1 MARIPEDFLDALLS
15 RIDIV
20 DVIEQYVPLKKAGQN
35 YMACCP
41 FHKEKS
47 PSFTVSPTKQFYHCF
62 GCGVH
67 GSAIGFMMEYANLSF
82 PDAVGQLA
90 QRVGLTVPTTIAENA
105 QRSVRGE
112 EKLSLAD
119 LMQTAM
125 HFYRQALKASPQ
137 AIAYLKARGL
147 SGQVAARF
155 GLGFAP
161 GGENQWRELQQV
173 FPDYAN
179 NEALVECGLVIVN
192 KEKQSR
198 YDRFRGRV
206 MFPIF
211 NQRNQVIG
219 FGGRVLGQGEP
230 KYLNSPETPLFEKG
244 RELYGLT
251 HARAAIR
258 EQGRALVV
266 EGYMDVV
273 ALAQH
278 GVEYAVAT
286 LGTACTTA
294 QVQKL
299 IKLTDEI
306 VFCFDGDKAGR
317 KAAWRALENS
327 LPLLQDGKKLTF
339 LFLPAEHD
347 PDSYIQTY
355 GKAQFEKQLQNDAV
369 PLGNFLLRELASQV
383 ELESHEGRAKLMH
396 LAKPYLVQIR
406 ARALNLMLKRRLA
419 ELCRLEIHEVNS
431 LLGSKTK
438 PARRKWQLNPNNTKV
453 NHLRVEQ
460 KLLRLVLF
468 EPSLALDKSCT
479 GLLMLDYHNST
490 EKLLSE
496 VLDFIQNNPHIKLG
510 VSVVEAFHGHLYKE
524 TLEREL
530 NAGVTVFS
538 VFSHEELKAEW
549 LATAKK
555 FGQSQKIPAKLDRKT
570 ELEYKAANGGLTE
583 TEKQE
588 YLSLLQRN

>member
-20 DVIEQYVPLKKAGQN
+20 DVIERYVPLKKAGQN
-35 YMACCP
+35 YTACCP

-47 PSFTVSPTKQFYHCF
+47 PSFTVSPSKQFYHCF

-67 GSAIGFMMEYANLSF
+67 GSAIGFMMEYANLPF
-82 PDAVGQLA
+82 LDAVTQLA
-90 QRVGLTVPTTIAENA
+90 QNVGLTVPTTVTEKAP
-105 QRSVRGE
+105 QSRHSE
-112 EKLSLAD
+112 EKVTLAD
-119 LMQTAM
+119 LMHMAM
-125 HFYRQALKASPQ
+125 HFYRQTLKTSPQ

-147 SGQVAARF
+147 SGQIAARF
-155 GLGFAP
+155 GLGYAP

-173 FPDYAN
+173 FPDYAHN
-179 NEALVECGLVIVN
+179 DALVECGLVIVN
-192 KEKQSR
+192 KDKQSR
-198 YDRFRGRV
+198 YDRFRERV

-219 FGGRVLGQGEP
+219 FGGRVLGPGEP

-258 EQGRALVV
+258 AQGRALIV

-286 LGTACTTA
+286 LGTACTSA
-294 QVQKL
+294 QIHKL

-306 VFCFDGDKAGR
+306 IFCFDGDKAGR

-327 LPLLQDGKKLTF
+327 LELLQDGKKLSF

-347 PDSYIQTY
+347 PDSYVQTY
-355 GKAQFEKQLQNDAV
+355 GKAPFEKLMQNEAT
-369 PLGNFLLRELASQV
+369 PLGNFLLRELAHRV

-396 LAKPYLVQIR
+396 LAKPYIAQIR
-406 ARALNLMLKRRLA
+406 ATALNLMLKKRLA
-419 ELCRLEIHEVNS
+419 ELCQLEVHEVER
-431 LLGSKTK
+431 LLGSKAK
-438 PARRKWQLNPNNTKV
+438 PTRRKWQLSSNNKV
-453 NHLRVEQ
+453 NQLKVEQ

-468 EPSLALDKSCT
+468 EPSLAVEEEGTD
-479 GLLMLDYHNST
+479 LLMLDYHNST

-496 VLDFIQNNPHIKLG
+496 VLDFIQTNPHIKLG
-510 VSVVEAFHGHLYKE
+510 VSVLEAFHDHLHKE

-530 NAGVTVFS
+530 EAGVTVFS

-549 LATAKK
+549 HATAKK
-555 FGQSQKIPAKLDRKT
+555 FRQSQKIPAKLDRKT

-588 YLSLLQRN
+588 YLLLLQRN